1 MNGFP
6 ESGQQKQGKML
17 LATIMVVTLMLP
29 LLFFVAID
37 YWELDGLPVYF
48 SQLGLYLLFYLLA
61 FWGLKREKVAL
72 PISRRLL
79 GQAVG
84 WVVIG
89 WLLYALIIH
98 LLGLVRWPDEI
109 QTLRSIPAWKIWA
122 QILSTW
128 FFVGLGEEILFRGY
142 FLAAFW
148 RYFTNSTS
156 NRRTI
161 LAILL
166 SSAFFSL
173 WHLPVRIT
181 WLLSGEL
188 DVATLLLSLVM
199 LFLLGIGFAFLF
211 VQTRNIMLL
220 GLVHGVM
227 NYPLIGLETQ
237 LSFIILLA
245 CLGYGA
251 ITRFVPAK
259 TRRIIPK
266 T

>member
-1 MNGFP
+1 MNDFQ
-6 ESGQQKQGKML
+6 ESGEQKQGKVL
-17 LATIMVVTLMLP
+17 LASIMVAALILP
-29 LLFFVAID
+29 LLFFIAIE

-48 SQLGLYLLFYLLA
+48 SQLGLYLSFYLLA
-61 FWGLKREKVAL
+61 FWGLKRENVSL
-72 PISRRLL
+72 PINGRLL
-79 GQAVG
+79 RQAVS
-84 WVVIG
+84 WVLVA
-89 WLLYALIIH
+89 WLLYALMIH
-98 LLGLVRWPDEI
+98 LLGVVEWPDEI
-109 QTLRSIPAWKIWA
+109 QTLRSTPAWKVWA

-148 RYFTNSTS
+148 RYFTTGTS
-156 NRRTI
+156 RRRMS

-188 DVATLLLSLVM
+188 DVAMLLLSLVM
-199 LFLLGIGFAFLF
+199 LLLLGIGFAYLF
-211 VQTRNIMLL
+211 VQTRNIVLV
-220 GLVHGVM
+220 GLIHGVM

-245 CLGYGA
+245 CIGFAAMVRL
-251 ITRFVPAK
+251 VPVNQE
-259 TRRIIPK
+259 TVPS
-266 T
+266 

>member
-1 MNGFP
+1 MNDFQ
-6 ESGQQKQGKML
+6 ESNEQKQGKVL
-17 LATIMVVTLMLP
+17 LASIMVVALMLP

-37 YWELDGLPVYF
+37 YWELDGLSVYF

-61 FWGLKREKVAL
+61 FWGLKRENISL
-72 PISRRLL
+72 PINSRLL
-79 GQAVG
+79 RQAVG
-84 WVVIG
+84 LVLVG

-98 LLGLVRWPDEI
+98 LLGVVKWPDEI
-109 QTLRSIPAWKIWA
+109 QTLGSTPAWKVWA

-148 RYFTNSTS
+148 RYFTNGTGR
-156 NRRTI
+156 RRTI
-161 LAILL
+161 QAILL

-199 LFLLGIGFAFLF
+199 LFLLGIGFAYLF
-211 VQTRNIMLL
+211 VQTRNIVLV

-245 CLGYGA
+245 CIG
-251 ITRFVPAK
+251 FVAMARLVPINKSAV
-259 TRRIIPK
+259 PS
-266 T
+266 